1 MPQIKFTDTNL
12 KTLSA
17 DSTTWF
23 SDPTC
28 KGLQLCV
35 TAGGVKTWYV
45 NKWDSTAQKTR
56 RVKLGQWSAQGK
68 HTAWAKKQVGKT
80 AHDIDEGAVK
90 TRQEREAEA
99 ASKAVP
105 PTLREAFELEA
116 VSRLGLDDAFGGPRA
131 EETVQNY
138 RSVLERKLDGL
149 LDTRVDEID
158 HGEIQRRLDALTKS
172 APFAAHKLHIALSYA
187 RTQALSALN
196 IEHMPFRW
204 PAMKKMP
211 IMRDRKDKDRE
222 GKVTLDT
229 SVEWADRWAEIE
241 GVENEHIRLAWMLR
255 WHTGMRGR
263 MLRNLTWADI
273 DLKVGTMLLSTGLKK
288 VKGKRLIAMSARS
301 LSMFTRLHEIKMDD
315 CDWVFPSC
323 RRIDGIRGP
332 LDALDRLPLTAEGDL
347 RHLWNEATQDVDTRE
362 MVIRWLCG
370 QNLTGGEAKSLG
382 FYATVPVERQRKVA
396 NEISAVIDRRCEVTP
411 TNVVE
416 IGRAT
421 A

>member
-45 NKWDSTAQKTR
+45 NKWDSRAQKTR

-80 AHDIDEGAVK
+80 AHDIDEGTVK

-116 VSRLGLDDAFGGPRA
+116 ASRLGLDDAFGGPRA

-196 IEHMPFRW
+196 IEHT
-204 PAMKKMP
+204 
-211 IMRDRKDKDRE
+211 RD
-222 GKVTLDT
+222 GSKVTCSKNLLL
-229 SVEWADRWAEIE
+229 
-241 GVENEHIRLAWMLR
+241 ENL
-255 WHTGMRGR
+255 
-263 MLRNLTWADI
+263 
-273 DLKVGTMLLSTGLKK
+273 
-288 VKGKRLIAMSARS
+288 
-301 LSMFTRLHEIKMDD
+301 
-315 CDWVFPSC
+315 
-323 RRIDGIRGP
+323 
-332 LDALDRLPLTAEGDL
+332 
-347 RHLWNEATQDVDTRE
+347 ATQIENGTCIIAHDLPGRDQLLQEIAAFELTFTSAGNPVLQGGGKGHHSDTA
-362 MVIRWLCG
+362 IAAALA
-370 QNLTGGEAKSLG
+370 LLGETHLSSRAMEVRRLQG
-382 FYATVPVERQRKVA
+382 FF
-396 NEISAVIDRRCEVTP
+396 
-411 TNVVE
+411 
-416 IGRAT
+416 
-421 A
+421 